1 MRFALLNKNRRALL
15 AAILAAAMLICA
27 TALAA
32 NDLSATADKTDVAAG
47 DTVEVVLTLK
57 GEALSAAEG
66 SFTYDA
72 GLLSFEE
79 GEGGA
84 GDGYISLISMEKGGS
99 GSLSARIKFKALAEG
114 KAEISFTISRIMN
127 YKGDDIGKAETKLSL
142 NIAKGPEPTPTPE
155 PISYAKEGVK
165 AVNVEGATTDMY
177 VWRSIE
183 NVTIPSRYSE
193 STYQYHNETVAAAIV
208 NDSDAPLLLYVTDDT
223 GATGGYHIYDEAQ
236 DKLYPYMTVSSTSK
250 SYIILEPAANV
261 KAPEGFS
268 ETTLTIDER
277 EYRAWR
283 SDDAQPIYLLYARN
297 PAGEVGFYA
306 YSVEDAS
313 MQRYSVL
320 PAPPIA
326 PELPDTVTETPAPA
340 EPEATPSPV
349 EKADGGI
356 SSVVFYI
363 VVAVAVLLL
372 AALLFIII
380 SHKRE
385 EKLRRQRAA
394 KRRAEREKA
403 MKQQDV

>member
-1 MRFALLNKNRRALL
+1 MTKKLTAIILSLLIMLSCS
-15 AAILAAAMLICA
+15 AAYADASLDAQ
-27 TALAA
+27 
-32 NDLSATADKTDVAAG
+32 ADKAQVSAG
-47 DTVEVVLTLK
+47 DTVTVTITLK
-57 GEALSAAEG
+57 GDKLAAAEG
-66 SFTYDA
+66 SFAYDTS
-72 GLLSFEE
+72 LLSFEE
-79 GEGGA
+79 AEGGA
-84 GDGYISLISMEKGGS
+84 GDGYISMVSLSKGGES
-99 GSLSARIKFKALAEG
+99 SLSARIAFKALAEG
-114 KAEISFTISRIMN
+114 NAEVAFSITKILNYSGKELGAAEQKASVTI
-127 YKGDDIGKAETKLSL
+127 LP
-142 NIAKGPEPTPTPE
+142 GPEPTPTPE

-165 AVNVEGATTDMY
+165 AENVEGAEGDMF

-283 SDDAQPIYLLYARN
+283 NDDAQSIYLLYARN

>member
-1 MRFALLNKNRRALL
+1 MTKKLTAIILSLL
-15 AAILAAAMLICA
+15 IMLICS
-27 TALAA
+27 AA
-32 NDLSATADKTDVAAG
+32 YADASLDAQADKEQVSAG
-47 DTVEVVLTLK
+47 DTVTVTITLNGDK
-57 GEALSAAEG
+57 LAAAEG
-66 SFTYDA
+66 SFAYDTS
-72 GLLSFEE
+72 LLSFEE
-79 GEGGA
+79 AEGGA
-84 GDGYISLISMEKGGS
+84 GDGYISMVSLSKGGES
-99 GSLSARIKFKALAEG
+99 SLSARIAFKALAEG
-114 KAEISFTISRIMN
+114 NAEVAFSITKILNYSGKELGAAEQKASVTI
-127 YKGDDIGKAETKLSL
+127 LP
-142 NIAKGPEPTPTPE
+142 GPEPTPTPE

-165 AVNVEGATTDMY
+165 AENVEGAEGDMF

-283 SDDAQPIYLLYARN
+283 NDDAQSIYLLYARN